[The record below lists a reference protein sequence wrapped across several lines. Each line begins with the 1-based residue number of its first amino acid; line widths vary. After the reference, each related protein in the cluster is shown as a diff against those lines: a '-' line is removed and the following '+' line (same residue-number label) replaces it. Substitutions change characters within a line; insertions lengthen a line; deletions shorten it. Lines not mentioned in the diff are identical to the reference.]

1 MKKEE
6 IKEENKD
13 ENSDKS
19 EADST
24 KLNEENE
31 AKTSEKQAS
40 IEKNDDNEKDS
51 DEIKTEVK
59 KDNNK
64 ENTETDCAAAVPEK
78 VKKPAKTMEVE
89 EYLVKFKNFSYLHCQ
104 WLTEVELLKGDKRVS
119 NKVSISFLKIY
130 DFLILFL
137 RSTYRKGRIR
147 IFMFYYLKIGMVIF

>member
-1 MKKEE
+1 MKEEPKKEE

-13 ENSDKS
+13 ENSVKL

-119 NKVSISFLKIY
+119 NKVSISFLKIMKID

-137 RSTYRKGRIR
+137 RSIEKAEFLCFI
-147 IFMFYYLKIGMVIF
+147 I